1 MRAIGWVV
9 WLSFAAQAVDAAGQ
23 GFPGTISVEAGK
35 TVTLAAGAN
44 LQAALDSAVPG
55 DTIEL
60 PAGATFTGNFVLP
73 QKNGTASITIRT
85 APSDDQPKP
94 NERVSPAHSGRL
106 ARIQSANSQPA

>member
-9 WLSFAAQAVDAAGQ
+9 WLSFAAQAANAAGQ

-35 TVTLAAGAN
+35 TVALAAGAN

-60 PAGATFTGNFVLP
+60 PAGAHL
-73 QKNGTASITIRT
+73 
-85 APSDDQPKP
+85 APSGHVPKHHGG
-94 NERVSPAHSGRL
+94 RSGPTRS
-106 ARIQSANSQPA
+106 R

>member
-9 WLSFAAQAVDAAGQ
+9 WLSFAAQAVNAAGQ

-73 QKNGTASITIRT
+73 QKNGTARFEPRLRMISRRPTSGSVPLT
-85 APSDDQPKP
+85 AEGWRGS
-94 NERVSPAHSGRL
+94 
-106 ARIQSANSQPA
+106 SQPTASRH